1 MKRALATLLIACLF
15 LSSNVSATAAVK
27 PGAKCQKKGEA
38 VTFGGKKFTCIKN
51 GKSLTWSKGV
61 TVKKALPAI
70 TPTPA
75 AIATPSPAPSATPT
89 SFDAWSTNIDSKM
102 LSDQSQRNFRSWAQT
117 RAGTSIN
124 HIQLIDPI
132 LRNNRS
138 SILKKADDLGAQ
150 LFSSYFQGGSRTVI
164 GSTEGWT
171 IDELTKNGWPTKKCN
186 EVYMPGVALCLNMPS
201 HQGYVITSDL
211 TYDPRDPGKDG
222 GALLAHEYFHLV
234 QANISKSLTGNSIRS
249 EPGSLIGLPV
259 WFVEGTAEFVGYSVG
274 ALAQNASYW
283 DGRSRMLS
291 YSPPEESTNKNA
303 IADYEIRTCCG
314 NGTPTY
320 SYNIGQVA
328 TEYLVASIGFQK
340 MIDIWID
347 YASTRNFEK
356 SFENVVGI
364 SKATFYEKFDQVRTK
379 VGLPAI
385 SWKLE
390 GLVNKKIAG

>member
-1 MKRALATLLIACLF
+1 
-15 LSSNVSATAAVK
+15 
-27 PGAKCQKKGEA
+27 
-38 VTFGGKKFTCIKN
+38 
-51 GKSLTWSKGV
+51 
-61 TVKKALPAI
+61 
-70 TPTPA
+70 
-75 AIATPSPAPSATPT
+75 
-89 SFDAWSTNIDSKM
+89 
-102 LSDQSQRNFRSWAQT
+102 
-117 RAGTSIN
+117 
-124 HIQLIDPI
+124 
-132 LRNNRS
+132 
-138 SILKKADDLGAQ
+138 
-150 LFSSYFQGGSRTVI
+150 
-164 GSTEGWT
+164 
-171 IDELTKNGWPTKKCN
+171 
-186 EVYMPGVALCLNMPS
+186 
-201 HQGYVITSDL
+201 
-211 TYDPRDPGKDG
+211 
-222 GALLAHEYFHLV
+222 
-234 QANISKSLTGNSIRS
+234 
-249 EPGSLIGLPV
+249 
-259 WFVEGTAEFVGYSVG
+259 
-274 ALAQNASYW
+274 
-283 DGRSRMLS
+283 MLS